1 MFFFLLNI
9 YLGVSPWSQSRTSL
23 DRYKT
28 YTSQLDKPLELE
40 PDAISEFWVPDSFFQ
55 HAKDAKAVRIMNP
68 QASLQVTPEKMVI
81 YVEMYVYYYSF

>member
-1 MFFFLLNI
+1 M
-9 YLGVSPWSQSRTSL
+9 
-23 DRYKT
+23 
-28 YTSQLDKPLELE
+28 ELE

-81 YVEMYVYYYSF
+81 YVEMYVYYYSFLKVFSLINKGQMTLMNSFYVFPHIISSST